1 MSFEERITW
10 TTGVVQLAVGIWYMA
25 AILQKAVDT
34 PVAAME
40 YRGELMVLVIAVV
53 VLTTVGA
60 VALAVGSV
68 GWAMLT
74 GKPVDVDLSDERDK
88 TIARYAGNI
97 GGIVLAMGVVPA
109 LGLTIFE
116 FDHFWIAHALLASF
130 FASEMV
136 ETGLKLAAYRRGF

>member
-25 AILQKAVDT
+25 AILQKAADA
-34 PVAAME
+34 PVAAIE
-40 YRGELMVLVIAVV
+40 YRRELMVLIIAVV

-74 GKPVDVDLSDERDK
+74 GKPVDVDRSDERDK

-97 GGIVLAMGVVPA
+97 GGIVLAVGVVPA
-109 LGLTIFE
+109 LGLAIFE
-116 FDHFWIAHALLASF
+116 FDHFWIAHALLVSF